1 VSGRTCALTKDAAR
15 NSILDIDCRN
25 PFSRIISR
33 SQEPV
38 FTGVSRHAR
47 FAEAY
52 AGHRSDPL
60 RAAIVTHGLVAIPP
74 AGQPLA

>member
-1 VSGRTCALTKDAAR
+1 VSGRTCARTKDAAR

-25 PFSRIISR
+25 HSRIISR

-52 AGHRSDPL
+52 AGRRSDPP
-60 RAAIVTHGLVAIPP
+60 RVSIITHRVVAIPP
-74 AGQPLA
+74 AGRPFA